1 MADGARMPDCTAV
14 VDGTHERDLTEPNRD
29 TGGADDGGHLV
40 AEGLTVELPGG
51 RLLLD
56 GVDLVLE
63 PGRLTAIVGPSGSG
77 KSTLLGA
84 LCGIRPASRGVV
96 LYDHHDLYRE
106 FGELRHRIGHVP
118 QDEVLHTQLPLRRVL
133 DYTAALRFGSDVDGE
148 ERRARIDEVLAELGL
163 RERGDVV
170 IERLSGGQ
178 QQRASVGLELLTRPS
193 MLFLDEPT
201 SGLDPGYERSVTR
214 LFRQL
219 ADGGRTVV
227 VVTHAV
233 ASLELCDTVVF
244 LSPGGRLAYVG
255 APDTALEWF
264 GAADYPDVFLEL
276 EANGDEWADRF
287 TESDIRRERVGDAV
301 ASHREELAAMS
312 TGGGAAIRRPTGA
325 RRQLLTLTRRTA
337 DVLVSTKS
345 QFRLLALQAP
355 VIAVLLLIAVGFGN
369 LGPAGIGRQ
378 PRLVIAVLM
387 LGAVTMG
394 LVNSCREI
402 VRELPVYR
410 RERTVGLSLPA
421 YLGSKFVVLGGLGL
435 IQSAVLVGVVV
446 SAQDGPRE
454 SVVLGPPILELG
466 LLVFLTTLAAVALGL
481 AVSAWV
487 ATDAAALVL
496 IPVILIAQLVL
507 SDSIISVEDKPL
519 LAQVAWVSP
528 SYWGFQGQA
537 ASAHLGELELVCR
550 VRAGVEASGNAAQRQ
565 IVDSLLGQ
573 APCRERWA
581 PTKGHV
587 LSAAGA
593 LLGLTVLYG
602 AIAAAGLRRRDPRRV
617 GAH

>member
-1 MADGARMPDCTAV
+1 MGWTGADGTR
-14 VDGTHERDLTEPNRD
+14 GTDVRVRPSS
-29 TGGADDGGHLV
+29 GSGQLV
-40 AEGLTVELPGG
+40 AEGLTVQLRDG
-51 RLLLD
+51 RVLLD
-56 GVDLVLE
+56 GVDLVLA
-63 PGRLTAIVGPSGSG
+63 PGQLTAIVGPSGSG

-84 LCGIRPASRGVV
+84 LCGIRPATSGVV
-96 LYDHHDLYRE
+96 LYDRRDLYRE

-133 DYTAALRFGSDVDGE
+133 DYTAALRFGPEVDGDD
-148 ERRARIDEVLAELGL
+148 RRARIEEVLAELGL
-163 RERGDVV
+163 GDRGDVV
-170 IERLSGGQ
+170 IENLSGGQ

-201 SGLDPGYERSVTR
+201 AGLDPGYERSVTR

-233 ASLELCDTVVF
+233 SSLALCDTVVF

-255 APDTALEWF
+255 APGTGLEWF

-287 TESDIRRERVGDAV
+287 AASPIRAERIGAPLAEHRAELRAASVSV
-301 ASHREELAAMS
+301 APANDRPSAA
-312 TGGGAAIRRPTGA
+312 RH
-325 RRQLLTLTRRTA
+325 QLGTLTRRTA
-337 DVLVSTKS
+337 DVLRSTPS
-345 QFRLLALQAP
+345 HFRLLAAQAP
-355 VIAVLLLIAVGFGN
+355 VIALLLLVAVGFGN

-402 VRELPVYR
+402 VRELAVYR

-421 YLGSKFVVLGGLGL
+421 YLGSKFIVFGAVGLL
-435 IQSAVLVGVVV
+435 QSIVLVGIVVT
-446 SAQDGPRE
+446 AQDGPRQ
-454 SVVLGPPILELG
+454 SVLIRPPILELG

-487 ATDAAALVL
+487 GTDAAALVL
-496 IPVILIAQLVL
+496 VPVLLIAQLVL
-507 SDSIISVEDKPL
+507 SDSIISIEDKPL
-519 LAQVAWVSP
+519 LAQAAWVSP

-537 ASAHLGELELVCR
+537 ASVHLGDLELLCR
-550 VRAGVEASGNAAQRQ
+550 VRAGAEAMGNASQRA
-565 IVDSLLGQ
+565 IVDALLGQ

-581 PTKGHV
+581 PTRANV
-587 LSAAGA
+587 STAAGA
-593 LLGLTVLYG
+593 LVGLTGLYG
-602 AIAAAGLRRRDPRRV
+602 GLAALGLRRRDPRRRS
-617 GAH
+617 